1 MGKRKNKK
9 NMVEEVQMENNVKS
23 YRELTPAQK
32 EDLNKM
38 IDMIDKEVDE
48 TEHIIKKVK
57 SLKEKFRLFIESGNG
72 LKRIAQAGAVLAFL
86 LIMVVYTS
94 YIAEMTKFNKEY
106 NNSICESTQTKIKLY
121 IDDNDK
127 LLNCDVNSVSV
138 SGNNGKYNEIKDFS
152 WVTSDIDTNYDKYDI
167 DGRECELGKETRL
180 NSLIVCDSYMY
191 MEFANSN
198 KNANKEIIFSSSKPL
213 DINLSGLSK
222 KTLRFF
228 EKSNPV
234 MVKGYVNSFNDS
246 FLMLSETIGGGE
258 LNISTIQDKI
268 QLIENNIR
276 ISDNKSGFLLEIN
289 GVGSLDLSKLTF
301 VSDSPQVIYKLD
313 DGVLRINNK
322 VTNSDYLYVYSIHD
336 NNMGLNPEDL
346 LETSLENVFI
356 HKQFDD
362 EGNNG
367 YCTFAIIGDNN
378 IYCFKAVN
386 KDVVLEVLEQLG
398 LDSNQLSIN
407 KIQSVIKTQ

>member
-23 YRELTPAQK
+23 DRELTPAQK

-86 LIMVVYTS
+86 LIMVVYAT
-94 YIAEMTKFNKEY
+94 YISEMTKFNKEY

-121 IDDNDK
+121 IDENDK

-152 WVTSDIDTNYDKYDI
+152 WVTSNIDTNYDKYDI

-268 QLIENNIR
+268 QVIENNIR
-276 ISDNKSGFLLEIN
+276 ISDNKSVFLLEIN

-322 VTNSDYLYVYSIHD
+322 VTNSDFLYVYSIHD

-362 EGNNG
+362 ENNNG

-386 KDVVLEVLEQLG
+386 RDVVLEVLEQFG
-398 LDSNQLSIN
+398 LDSSQLSIN